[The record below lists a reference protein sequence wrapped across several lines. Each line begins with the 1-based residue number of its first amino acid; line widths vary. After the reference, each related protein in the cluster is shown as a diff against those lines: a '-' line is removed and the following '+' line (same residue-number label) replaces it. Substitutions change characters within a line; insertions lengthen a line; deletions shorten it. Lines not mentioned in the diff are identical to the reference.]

1 MGPARPYH
9 QQDLADQQDL
19 GVLRGLYHLEGLAD
33 RWDGGAGWTDYTR
46 IFIFAVATVTFLAA
60 ELRIMAVVLGTALT
74 VVAKAV
80 ACASR
85 KRILSAHKL
94 PPC

>member
-1 MGPARPYH
+1 VGPARPYH

-46 IFIFAVATVTFLAA
+46 IFIFIITAGLLIVTV
-60 ELRIMAVVLGTALT
+60 ILT
-74 VVAKAV
+74 VIAIAIIGT
-80 ACASR
+80 SHI
-85 KRILSAHKL
+85 RILSAHKKYL
-94 PPC
+94 LYQFW